1 MRHFLSLLD
10 FSKDEI
16 LEILQLSKQIKDET
30 KKRVFKEYM
39 PKKVLGMILKKALQE
54 LEYLLKLVYIN

>member
-30 KKRVFKEYM
+30 KRVLKS
-39 PKKVLGMILKKALQE
+39 ICLKKF
-54 LEYLLKLVYIN
+54 

>member
-30 KKRVFKEYM
+30 KKEFLKS
-39 PKKVLGMILKKALQE
+39 ICLKKF
-54 LEYLLKLVYIN
+54 

>member
-39 PKKVLGMILKKALQE
+39 PKKVLKRRRLTGRA
-54 LEYLLKLVYIN
+54 KLTI